1 MDDTKVLPFPS
12 PITTATDDAR
22 REAERRGVELIT
34 PSPAFDVQPTLDLPT
49 AGPAPPLPAWA
60 TDLTARAATDAEA
73 ALVVLLLSAADDEFV
88 LGYRNSEWTGIAPML
103 EDDVAFSSMAQ
114 DEIGHARLL
123 YEILGGRLGL
133 KADVVAYSRPPDAFR
148 NAHLLERPRTNW
160 AFTIVR
166 QYLYD
171 QFDHLRLEALAESN
185 LTPLAQAT
193 AKILREETYHVMYGE
208 TWMARLTGGDAETHA
223 RVEAALAAAW
233 PDVLGLFE
241 PLPGEDRLLQAGYLP
256 RPMAAL
262 SAAWRERVEP
272 ALRGWGLTPP
282 TGVTPVTGG
291 RVGEHTAAFAPLYE
305 ELTVV
310 YRIDPEA
317 NW

>member
-22 REAERRGVELIT
+22 HEAERRGVELIT
-34 PSPAFDVQPTLDLPT
+34 PDPAFDVEPGRDLPT
-49 AGPAPPLPAWA
+49 AGPIPALPAWA
-60 TDLTARAATDAEA
+60 DGLTERAATDPEA
-73 ALVVLLLSAADDEFV
+73 ALHVLLLSAADDEFV

-123 YEILGGRLGL
+123 YEILGARLGL
-133 KADVVAYSRPPDAFR
+133 KADEVVYNRPPAAFR
-148 NAHLLERPRTNW
+148 NGHLLERPRTNW
-160 AFTIVR
+160 AFTLVR

-171 QFDHLRLEALAESN
+171 QFDQVRLEALAESS
-185 LTPLAQAT
+185 LIPLAQAT
-193 AKILREETYHVMYGE
+193 AKILREERYHVMYGE
-208 TWMARLTGGDAETHA
+208 TWMARLTGGDRETWA
-223 RVEAALAAAW
+223 RVEAALVTAW

-241 PLPGEDRLLQAGYLP
+241 TLPGEDRLVAAGYLP

-262 SAAWRERVEP
+262 RDAWLARIEP
-272 ALRGWGLTPP
+272 ALRGWGLALP
-282 TGVTPVTGG
+282 TGDTPATGG
-291 RVGEHTAAFAPLYE
+291 RLGQHTAEFAPLYE

-310 YRIDPEA
+310 YRIDPAA